1 MTRLFRSILSA
12 AALIGAAFGVRAEP
26 LDTAAAQQALAR
38 GALAWD
44 LRAEG
49 HDLLPGA
56 VRVDAAALRRWLD
69 AGDVQALAAA
79 VSAAGINLAA
89 EVLLYA
95 DSDDG
100 FTAQLAQRIGELSRG
115 RVHWLA
121 GGAPAWAAAGL
132 PTSAQPARR
141 LPVPQRLVAVPPAL
155 VAADSLAPALAD
167 AARRS
172 AQTTAFG
179 RPADAAGAVAAA
191 R

>member
-1 MTRLFRSILSA
+1 MMSQLRSTLLC
-12 AALIGAAFGVRAEP
+12 AALLTTVPGAGAEP

-38 GALAWD
+38 GAVAWD

-49 HDLLPGA
+49 RDLLPGA
-56 VRVDAAALRRWLD
+56 ARIDAAAMRRWLD
-69 AGDVQALAAA
+69 AGDVPALSAA

-95 DSDDG
+95 DTDDG

-121 GGAPAWAAAGL
+121 GGVSAWAAAGL
-132 PTSAQPARR
+132 PTTDQPAQR
-141 LPVPQRLVAVPPAL
+141 LPVPQRLVLVAPAL
-155 VAADSLAPALAD
+155 AAAENMSPALAD

-172 AQTTAFG
+172 AQTTPFL
-179 RPADAAGAVAAA
+179 RLADNAGALAAA